1 MIRRLIPGTA
11 TQMKTGRQKKTW
23 NRNHFV
29 GLFGA
34 LVYMIAR
41 FVFQLPALSSVLIL
55 IAAVVVGIVFVR
67 VFGKKDEK
75 P

>member
-1 MIRRLIPGTA
+1 
-11 TQMKTGRQKKTW
+11 
-23 NRNHFV
+23 
-29 GLFGA
+29 
-34 LVYMIAR
+34 MIAR

>member
-1 MIRRLIPGTA
+1 MIRRLILGSAAP
-11 TQMKTGRQKKTW
+11 MKTGRQKKTW

-34 LVYMIAR
+34 LVYVIAR
-41 FVFQLPALSSVLIL
+41 FVFQLPALSSVLL
-55 IAAVVVGIVFVR
+55 LMAAVVVGIIFVR
-67 VFGKKDEK
+67 VFRKKDEN

>member
-1 MIRRLIPGTA
+1 
-11 TQMKTGRQKKTW
+11 MKTGRQKKTW
-23 NRNHFV
+23 NLNHFV
-29 GLFGA
+29 GLLGA

-55 IAAVVVGIVFVR
+55 MAAVVVGIVFVR
-67 VFGKKDEK
+67 VFRKKDEN